1 LSTADCRLK
10 TEKMLRILI
19 IDDEAHIRD
28 TLTQLLRL
36 CCPKVDIVGEATG
49 VANGINKVLELHP
62 DLVFLD
68 INLKDGTG
76 YDLIHA
82 LQPIGFKIIFISSF
96 DKKAVQAF
104 KLSSVAYMQKPFS
117 PIELIEAIKQVENLE
132 VKDFNLCLEALEE
145 NIREGG
151 F

>member
-1 LSTADCRLK
+1 
-10 TEKMLRILI
+10 MLRTLI

-28 TLTQLLRL
+28 TLIKLLTL
-36 CCPKVDIVGEATG
+36 CCPKVDIIGEATG
-49 VANGINKVLELHP
+49 VANGIKKIQELHP

-68 INLKDGTG
+68 INLRDGTG

-82 LQPIGFKIIFISSF
+82 LQPIVFKIIFISSF

-104 KLSSVAYMQKPFS
+104 KLSSVAFLQKPFN
-117 PIELIEAIKQVENLE
+117 PVELIEAIKQVENME
-132 VKDFNLCLEALEE
+132 VKDFDLCLEALEE

-151 F
+151 L

>member
-1 LSTADCRLK
+1 
-10 TEKMLRILI
+10 MLRALI

-28 TLTQLLRL
+28 TLTKLLRL
-36 CCPKVDIVGEATG
+36 CCPRVDIVGEATG
-49 VANGINKVLELHP
+49 VANGIKKIQELHP

-96 DKKAVQAF
+96 DQQAVQSF
-104 KLSSVAYMQKPFS
+104 KLSSIAFMQKPFN
-117 PIELIEAIKQVENLE
+117 PVELIEAIKQVENMKM
-132 VKDFNLCLEALEE
+132 KDITLCLEALED
-145 NIREGG
+145 NIRD
-151 F
+151 FK